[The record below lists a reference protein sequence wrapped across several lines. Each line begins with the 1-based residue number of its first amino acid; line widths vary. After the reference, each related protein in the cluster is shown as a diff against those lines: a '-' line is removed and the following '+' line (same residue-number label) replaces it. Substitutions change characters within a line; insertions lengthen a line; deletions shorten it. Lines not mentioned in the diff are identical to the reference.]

1 MDDYWNGYED
11 GQQFERGEVAE
22 LLRAKADVE
31 LSGGSDAGYYA
42 LRAAAWSVEGRGQRG
57 TFECRVYAATRRDV
71 SEIPVGNATDLL
83 AGHVVAHDQESN
95 TWVFFGGYPSHV
107 DDEGV
112 PQWDVSSARKVT
124 L

>member
-1 MDDYWNGYED
+1 MDDYWEGYED
-11 GQQFERGEVAE
+11 GQQFERSEIAE

-42 LRAAAWSVEGRGQRG
+42 LRAAAWSVEARSRS
-57 TFECRVYAATRRDV
+57 TFRVRVLRATTMQLED
-71 SEIPVGNATDLL
+71 IPVGTATELL

-95 TWVFFGGYPSHV
+95 TWVFFGGYPTHE
-107 DDEGV
+107 DEDGV
-112 PQWDVSSARKVT
+112 PHWDVSSARKVT

>member
-11 GQQFERGEVAE
+11 GQQFERSEIAE

-42 LRAAAWSVEGRGQRG
+42 LRAAAWSVEARSPSM
-57 TFECRVYAATRRDV
+57 FRVRVLRATTMQLED
-71 SEIPVGNATDLL
+71 IPVGTATDLL

-112 PQWDVSSARKVT
+112 PHWDVSSARKVT